1 MIEATLI
8 SFLETKLTVPVY
20 AMRPEKD
27 PGDYV
32 IVEKTGSSVTNQIYD
47 VTDQKVLRRYPD
59 GTEVDSRVVTEEDE
73 WKWKFTDLPKY
84 DQGDEILYTVS
95 RQESSSQIFILN
107 SNRILYSPVHAV
119 ESRTYI
125 RQRTLELSCFSL
137 FHRELSGFC
146 DVDENFLNSFT
157 EL

>member
-47 VTDQKVLRRYPD
+47 VTHCSERP
-59 GTEVDSRVVTEEDE
+59 
-73 WKWKFTDLPKY
+73 P
-84 DQGDEILYTVS
+84 
-95 RQESSSQIFILN
+95 
-107 SNRILYSPVHAV
+107 
-119 ESRTYI
+119 
-125 RQRTLELSCFSL
+125 
-137 FHRELSGFC
+137 
-146 DVDENFLNSFT
+146 
-157 EL
+157 

>member
-47 VTDQKVLRRYPD
+47 VTVALQSYSDTLLGAATLNEEVKEAMIDFYSE
-59 GTEVDSRVVTEEDE
+59 TEVGRVKLVTDYNYTNTSA
-73 WKWKFTDLPKY
+73 KKFRY
-84 DQGDEILYTVS
+84 Q
-95 RQESSSQIFILN
+95 
-107 SNRILYSPVHAV
+107 AV
-119 ESRTYI
+119 YNVIEY
-125 RQRTLELSCFSL
+125 
-137 FHRELSGFC
+137 
-146 DVDENFLNSFT
+146 
-157 EL
+157 